1 MKPTQ
6 LILNITSEQPE
17 VLHKFYQDVVGLEMD
32 PISGGFVIGDALFA
46 IDGHSETHG
55 PTKEPSR
62 ALFSFQVA
70 DAKAERERLEAL
82 GGQFIRKEGQ
92 EYWGGKFSTF
102 VDPDGNYAQLMEFS
116 PAELPATVTEG
127 AQS

>member
-17 VLHKFYQDVVGLEMD
+17 ALHKFYQDVVGLEMD
-32 PISGGFVIGDALFA
+32 PVSGGFIIGNGALFT

-62 ALFSFQVA
+62 FLFSFGVE

-82 GGQFIRKEGQ
+82 GVTFIRKEGR
-92 EYWGGKFSTF
+92 EFWGGIFSTF
-102 VDPDGNYAQLMEFS
+102 VDPDGNYGQFMEFR
-116 PAELPATVTEG
+116 PEAATASE
-127 AQS
+127 AHS